1 LPKKKRRTKPRKTKV
16 PRSSHPSQAQQ
27 RVSQAPQQVTHAP
40 PAPVTRKRVF
50 PKRAVVIFFIIL
62 TPLLLGY
69 VGYGYVTRP
78 IVEYTFGG
86 ASDVR
91 SSYHLDARSA
101 TASGTIDLVE
111 VKVQNV
117 GQSDISVIITLNAVN
132 ADVATSYDGPYDLN
146 TGLQVV
152 LPANSD
158 YRYVPFYITLVT
170 QVSTFSLTCTV
181 SKVLDY
187 STFYSGTA
195 STFGQMN
202 PTQYT
207 TLQYTQQSTPD
218 SYQLVQQS

>member
-1 LPKKKRRTKPRKTKV
+1 MPKKKRPTRRRKPKA
-16 PRSSHPSQAQQ
+16 PRAPHAQQ
-27 RVSQAPQQVTHAP
+27 RASQAPQQVSHAP
-40 PAPVTRKRVF
+40 PEAVTRKRVF
-50 PKRAVVIFFIIL
+50 PKRAVIIFFLIL

-78 IVEYTFGG
+78 IVEYTFGE

-91 SSYHLDARSA
+91 SSYRLDATSA
-101 TASGTIDLVE
+101 TTSGTIDLVE

-132 ADVATSYDGPYDLN
+132 AEVATSYSGPYDLN

-158 YRYVPFYITLVT
+158 YRFVPFYITLVT
-170 QVSTFSLTCTV
+170 QVSTFTLTCTV
-181 SKVLDY
+181 SKVMDY

-195 STFGQMN
+195 STFAQME
-202 PTQYT
+202 PLQYT
-207 TLQYTQQSTPD
+207 TLQY
-218 SYQLVQQS
+218 VQQSIPDTYNLVQPS

>member
-1 LPKKKRRTKPRKTKV
+1 M
-16 PRSSHPSQAQQ
+16 
-27 RVSQAPQQVTHAP
+27 
-40 PAPVTRKRVF
+40 
-50 PKRAVVIFFIIL
+50 FFIIL
-62 TPLLLGY
+62 TPLLVGY
-69 VGYGYVTRP
+69 ASYGYVTRP

-91 SSYHLDARSA
+91 SSYRLSALTA
-101 TASGTIDLVE
+101 TAAGTVDLVE

-132 ADVATSYDGPYDLN
+132 AEVATSYAGPYDLN
-146 TGLQVV
+146 TGMQLV

-170 QVSTFSLTCTV
+170 QVTTFSVTCTV
-181 SKVLDY
+181 SKVMDY

-195 STFGQMN
+195 STFGELD

-207 TLQYTQQSTPD
+207 TLQYAQQPISPY
-218 SYQLVQQS
+218 SYTLVQQS

>member
-1 LPKKKRRTKPRKTKV
+1 MI
-16 PRSSHPSQAQQ
+16 
-27 RVSQAPQQVTHAP
+27 
-40 PAPVTRKRVF
+40 
-50 PKRAVVIFFIIL
+50 IFFVIL

-86 ASDVR
+86 ASDIR
-91 SSYHLDARSA
+91 SSYRLDALTA

-132 ADVATSYDGPYDLN
+132 AEVATSYNGPYDLN

-158 YRYVPFYITLVT
+158 YRFIPFYITLVT
-170 QVSTFSLTCTV
+170 QVSTFTLTCTV
-181 SKVLDY
+181 SKVMDY

-195 STFGQMN
+195 STFGQTE
-202 PTQYT
+202 PIQYT
-207 TLQYTQQSTPD
+207 TLQYAQQSIPD